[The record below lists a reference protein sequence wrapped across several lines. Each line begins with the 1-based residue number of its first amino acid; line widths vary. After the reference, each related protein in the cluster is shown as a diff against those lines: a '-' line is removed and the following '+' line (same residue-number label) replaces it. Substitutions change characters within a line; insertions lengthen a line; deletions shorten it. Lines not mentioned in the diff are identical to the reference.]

1 MATTAAVTGSATG
14 VVADLLRKAGH
25 LLDRA
30 SLELRSLCALL
41 GRGTA
46 RPTGRRAQVASAW
59 LLRQPGVTAPI
70 VGATKPQHLDDAVAS
85 VDLRPSDDECKC
97 LEEHDSPR
105 GIVGLA

>member
-1 MATTAAVTGSATG
+1 MRASPFLNASNPTVMATTAAVTESATG

-46 RPTGRRAQVASAW
+46 RPTGRRAQVAS
-59 LLRQPGVTAPI
+59 
-70 VGATKPQHLDDAVAS
+70 
-85 VDLRPSDDECKC
+85 VDLRPSDDECKR
-97 LEEHDSPR
+97 LEEHHSPR